1 MIYILL
7 VFSFLIRLI
16 GISQSLWLDEA
27 ITANVAKLPINQIV
41 SRFSIFD
48 FHPPLHY
55 WFLNI
60 WTKIFGDGVEVM
72 RLSSVIFSLITI
84 WLVYLIGTEI
94 KNKKYGFWAAML
106 VAVNPLLIYY
116 SQELR
121 MYSMVVMWL
130 TGAIYFWIKII
141 PSTGS
146 GYKISWK
153 NILGFNLMTFLAF
166 TTFYGSIFLV
176 GAMILYLLF
185 TKKYK
190 LFLSSSLGIML
201 AILIVSQLLIGQLKN
216 SGEMLTQVTNWSL
229 VLGKVNLKNLA
240 LIPLKF
246 SLGRISWYPKS
257 LYFLIGGI
265 WTIVVWGLT
274 VKNIFKNKELGS
286 LLLLPI
292 IFGIIFSIKSP
303 LLQYFRFLY
312 LIPVLTLLLAKIE
325 NQKNKIFLSIGFL
338 VFSLIYLLNPKM
350 HREDWKSL
358 SGSLENNQ
366 KIYMIESFG
375 DPIKFYNPTIQIEDI
390 KVSLPKENRVVV
402 IPYGDII
409 HGIDT
414 NKKMTELGYKQKEVK
429 DFREV
434 RLEFWEL

>member
-1 MIYILL
+1 
-7 VFSFLIRLI
+7 
-16 GISQSLWLDEA
+16 
-27 ITANVAKLPINQIV
+27 
-41 SRFSIFD
+41 
-48 FHPPLHY
+48 
-55 WFLNI
+55 
-60 WTKIFGDGVEVM
+60 
-72 RLSSVIFSLITI
+72 
-84 WLVYLIGTEI
+84 
-94 KNKKYGFWAAML
+94 
-106 VAVNPLLIYY
+106 
-116 SQELR
+116 
-121 MYSMVVMWL
+121 MVVMWL

-141 PSTGS
+141 SS
-146 GYKISWK
+146 KNNWK

-166 TTFYGSIFLV
+166 ITFYGSIFLV
-176 GAMILYLLF
+176 GAMIIYLFF

-201 AILIVSQLLIGQLKN
+201 AILIVSQLLIEQLKN
-216 SGEMLTQVTNWSL
+216 SEEMLTQVTNWSL
-229 VLGKVNLKNLA
+229 VLGKVNIKNLA

-257 LYFLIGGI
+257 MYFLIGGI
-265 WTIVVWGLT
+265 WTIMVWGLA

-312 LIPVLTLLLAKIE
+312 LIPVLSLLLAKIE
-325 NQKNKIFLSIGFL
+325 NQKIKIFLCSGFL
-338 VFSLIYLLNPKM
+338 IFSFMYLLNPKM